1 MKTEMSHGHYM
12 HNRVSLQQQK
22 LIEVIKIRKSN
33 YFLGYHT
40 HARKQNRMRRVK
52 KIKDCDYKILVVHS
66 KDQKFLFWSKF
77 LCQILYWHRR
87 HHSAHLLQDYLN
99 FPSNLQIEV

>member
-1 MKTEMSHGHYM
+1 MIQVMKTEMSHGHYM

-40 HARKQNRMRRVK
+40 HARKQNRRRVNN
-52 KIKDCDYKILVVHS
+52 IKDCDYRILVVQS
-66 KDQKFLFWSKF
+66 KDQKFLSKF
-77 LCQILYWHRR
+77 LYQILLY
-87 HHSAHLLQDYLN
+87 
-99 FPSNLQIEV
+99 